1 MHKLCMA
8 VVIGVIAL
16 WASAAWADDYS
27 GIPDNLGQGMT
38 VGAGGIFFSGDDN
51 ATPSSSQTEFVPT
64 VNLAGLTDMLAW
76 QVFYGF
82 GTDTTVWGGN
92 VDYIVA
98 SNFKKCFT
106 CPGTGTWWFGV
117 GPSLIDVNDLYTD
130 NAVPA
135 AAVSDTLFGG
145 NLGFGYNMGKWGFN
159 MFAHLL
165 DGQMAVQGAIVYN
178 FNSKK

>member
-16 WASAAWADDYS
+16 WANAAWADDNS
-27 GIPDNLGQGMT
+27 VLPDSLGRGVT
-38 VGAGGIFFSGDDN
+38 AGAGGIYFSGDN
-51 ATPSSSQTEFVPT
+51 GATPSESSTEFVPT

-117 GPSLIDVNDLYTD
+117 GPSLIDVNDLYAD
-130 NAVPA
+130 DAVPA

-145 NLGFGYNMGKWGFN
+145 NLGFGYNMGQWGFN

-165 DGQMAVQGAIVYN
+165 DGQMALQGSIVYN
-178 FNSKK
+178 FNGKK